1 MLSPGS
7 ASRAET
13 VLLVLT
19 TGMLLCA
26 LMLAAVT

>member
-1 MLSPGS
+1 MLTTL

-19 TGMLLCA
+19 TGSLLCA
-26 LMLAAVT
+26 LMLAAVA